1 MKQLTFILMFFI
13 SVLSFGQIQ
22 NKAIGFIENKGQI
35 VDQKGK
41 PNDAVKYLL
50 NTNGLNVQLR
60 QNGFSYDVYETKK
73 HPLSKKDK
81 ARLYSSSL
89 EKGDTLKNPNYKLE
103 YIYHRVDIDF
113 ENCNCNAELIS
124 EEKSKD
130 YDNYYNVPSQ
140 PNGVLNVH
148 KFQKITY
155 KNIYPKIDVVFSIPE
170 DKSKPVEY
178 NFIVRPNGKITD
190 IQLKFNGVKT
200 ELVDNKIKMNLRF
213 GEIQETVPMSWI
225 ETGNNKKEITI
236 NYKQLRKNVFGFESS
251 DNLENKTLVIDPT
264 PIRLWGTYYGDG
276 YQEFKSNTIK
286 TDNENNIIFTGLT
299 YSSSNVGTIGAFQS
313 TGIPNWETAFIA
325 KFDPN
330 GVRIWGTYVKNNIDS
345 ARIYDVV
352 VNSLNEIYV
361 VGYAWDQ
368 DGLSNTITTPGCFR
382 EFGSPF
388 SREGILIKFN
398 QNGQRIWGTF
408 YGGDQGDEIK
418 TICLDSQENL
428 IIGGK
433 TNSATGI
440 STSDGYI
447 LNKPNS
453 TFYPSGFFAKFN
465 PNGMRLYGSYFERE
479 FNYSAI
485 DLLDNVIFGG
495 QYFVNSDYPN
505 ISTTNSH
512 QTICNITDIFLVKF
526 DLNFNRKWCTYYGGT
541 ENTSA
546 FGNSDRITGLGTD
559 NQNNIYFTGTT
570 SSTDNIATVGS
581 YKQFQPAAQIDAFLV
596 KFNTNGTR
604 LWGTYYGAN
613 SNFDDTGES
622 ASVSPEGNVFIA
634 GNTQNSTNIAT
645 ANSFQT
651 VNRGSDECFFAKF
664 SSNGNLIWSS
674 FYGTPSQDFTLNLFY
689 KNNIIYFLGYS
700 TAIATLGNDLGTPGT
715 YMPNGG
721 GFFLGK
727 FQDCISSPQLSFNG
741 SKCIGSNLNLNA
753 SGGTNYSWTGPN
765 GFLSSEQ
772 NPTIT
777 NVTTLN
783 SGQYICTITGTGGCD
798 GPATL
803 NVIVGDTE
811 KPIPNTNP
819 LPTINGD
826 CNTTIAKPTATDNCA
841 GVITATTTNPISYNL
856 PGNYTINW
864 SYNDGNGNIETQT
877 QQITI
882 TDVALPTLSTPQNFC
897 VQQNP
902 TVNALAIIGQNIKWY
917 DAQINGN
924 VISNTT
930 VLVNGVT
937 YFASQTIN
945 GCESIRVAVLVN
957 IQNTNAPT
965 GTSPQIFCST
975 QNATLADV
983 VVAGNTIK
991 WYGSATSANY
1001 LPLSTILVN
1010 GTTYYVSQT
1019 INGCESTNRLPV
1031 AITLITNLNANN
1043 YFKMICD
1050 NLNDG
1055 FEILDLSNYNTSL
1068 LSNTSNCTFDYF
1080 NSSLGAENQI
1090 QSELINT
1097 FSNFNLGLGN
1107 KKIYV
1112 RITSNNG
1119 CFQIVTLELDLVAK
1133 PIINIDDIVPIC
1145 QGSNVSI
1152 DAGVG
1157 FDSYL
1162 WSNGIMGQHTL
1173 NFNQAGSYSVTVTQ
1187 NHSRITC
1194 SSTKN
1199 FSVVNSNL
1207 ATISEIITTDWD
1219 YNSILVQ
1226 LAPISLGNYQY
1237 SLDGFTYQNSN
1248 YFGNLN
1254 AGAYTVYVKDFC
1266 GITKQDVYLLTYPKF
1281 FTPNGD
1287 SFNDYWKI
1295 KFSIF
1300 EPNLQVKIF
1309 DRFGKFIAGFASN
1322 SEGWDGNYNSEPMPS
1337 NDYWFVVTRQ
1347 NGKEFRGHFALKR

>member
-1 MKQLTFILMFFI
+1 MFFI

-35 VDQKGK
+35 VNQKGK
-41 PNDAVKYLL
+41 PNEAVKYLL
-50 NTNGLNVQLR
+50 NTNGLNVQIKK
-60 QNGFSYDVYETKK
+60 NGFSYDIYETKK
-73 HPLSKKDK
+73 HKLSKKEIAKQNPFPD
-81 ARLYSSSL
+81 LL
-89 EKGDTLKNPNYKLE
+89 HEKEILPDYKLE
-103 YIYHRVDIDF
+103 YVYHRIDIDF
-113 ENCNCNAELIS
+113 INSNKNVSLIS
-124 EEKSKD
+124 EEKSAD
-130 YDNYYNVPSQ
+130 YDNYYNVIGKPD
-140 PNGVLNVH
+140 GVLNVH
-148 KFQKITY
+148 KYQQVTY
-155 KNIYPKIDVVFSIPE
+155 QNIYPNIDVVFSIPK
-170 DKSKPVEY
+170 DSLKPVEY
-178 NFIVRPNGKITD
+178 NFIVKPNGKISD

-200 ELVDNKIKMNLRF
+200 ELIDNKIKMKVRF
-213 GEIQETVPMSWI
+213 GSMEETLPKSWI

-236 NYKQLRKNVFGFESS
+236 NYKQLKKNVFGFESS
-251 DNLENKTLVIDPT
+251 DNLENKTLIIDPT
-264 PIRLWGTYYGDG
+264 PIRLWGTYYGGEREEYTTSLEKDSQGNIYIAGYTSSKDFIATSGAHQVIFGSIALYGPHLFITDG
-276 YQEFKSNTIK
+276 
-286 TDNENNIIFTGLT
+286 
-299 YSSSNVGTIGAFQS
+299 
-313 TGIPNWETAFIA
+313 FIA
-325 KFDPN
+325 K
-330 GVRIWGTYVKNNIDS
+330 
-345 ARIYDVV
+345 YD
-352 VNSLNEIYV
+352 N
-361 VGYAWDQ
+361 
-368 DGLSNTITTPGCFR
+368 
-382 EFGSPF
+382 
-388 SREGILIKFN
+388 
-398 QNGQRIWGTF
+398 
-408 YGGDQGDEIK
+408 
-418 TICLDSQENL
+418 
-428 IIGGK
+428 
-433 TNSATGI
+433 
-440 STSDGYI
+440 
-447 LNKPNS
+447 
-453 TFYPSGFFAKFN
+453 
-465 PNGMRLYGSYFERE
+465 
-479 FNYSAI
+479 
-485 DLLDNVIFGG
+485 
-495 QYFVNSDYPN
+495 
-505 ISTTNSH
+505 
-512 QTICNITDIFLVKF
+512 
-526 DLNFNRKWCTYYGGT
+526 
-541 ENTSA
+541 
-546 FGNSDRITGLGTD
+546 
-559 NQNNIYFTGTT
+559 
-570 SSTDNIATVGS
+570 
-581 YKQFQPAAQIDAFLV
+581 
-596 KFNTNGTR
+596 NGTR
-604 LWGTYYGAN
+604 LWSTFYGGEL
-613 SNFDDTGES
+613 DDQIKD
-622 ASVSPEGNVFIA
+622 IA
-634 GNTQNSTNIAT
+634 ISSDGSIGFCGNTHSNNNIAT
-645 ANSFQT
+645 ANSFKNYKSGSYEEMFLGLLNSDGIRSWATYLGDDSGRSFMNSIVIDSNNNLYVAGTTSAVNFITTVNGFKNYPPTSVYDFDGFICKFSSSGNKIWGTYYGGDGGDFIEDLIIDSSNNIIAVGYTSSISGIASANSYQETLSNYNGSLVNNGLIVSFSISGNRNWGTYFGNGGSYEILRVKNFNNFLYLSGETSSTNFATSNAFEQVNQNINTGCFIAKFDALNQQKTWFTYSTPKVTDIDVNQNEEIYIVGESDYQT
-651 VNRGSDECFFAKF
+651 VNVATPGAFNPV
-664 SSNGNLIWSS
+664 SNGFVSYIRKINNNCQIIW
-674 FYGTPSQDFTLNLFY
+674 GT
-689 KNNIIYFLGYS
+689 FLGNTGFVNSPFIKYIDNTDTFYIAGICWATNTTLDYGLS
-700 TAIATLGNDLGTPGT
+700 TVNSYQSVPYGEHESYIN
-715 YMPNGG
+715 
-721 GFFLGK
+721 K
-727 FQDCISSPQLSFNG
+727 FKDCLN
-741 SKCIGSNLNLNA
+741 NLNLGTRNICLNDNLNLTA

-783 SGQYICTITGTGGCD
+783 SGQYSCTITGTGGCD
-798 GPATL
+798 GTTSTM
-803 NVIVGDTE
+803 VSVGDFI
-811 KPIPNTNP
+811 KPIPNLAT
-819 LPTINGD
+819 LPTITGD
-826 CNTTIAKPTATDNCA
+826 CSTTVSTIPTATDNCA
-841 GVITATTTNPISYNL
+841 GLINGTTTDPTSYSL
-856 PGNYTINW
+856 PGDYTITW

-902 TVNALAIIGQNIKWY
+902 TLNALAIIGQNIKWY

-1043 YFKMICD
+1043 YFKTICD
-1050 NLNDG
+1050 DLNDG

-1157 FDSYL
+1157 FDSYS

-1187 NHSRITC
+1187 NHSGITC

-1226 LAPISLGNYQY
+1226 LAPSSLGNYQY

-1254 AGAYTVYVKDFC
+1254 AGAYTVYVKDIC